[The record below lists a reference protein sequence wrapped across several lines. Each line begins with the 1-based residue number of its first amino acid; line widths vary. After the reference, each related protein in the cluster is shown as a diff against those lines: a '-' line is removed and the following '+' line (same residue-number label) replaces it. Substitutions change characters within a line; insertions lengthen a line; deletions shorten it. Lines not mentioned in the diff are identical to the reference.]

1 MARTT
6 YYPEPGIT
14 KFLFASKAMAPLW
27 TVVRIYLGWLWLS
40 AGWNKVFSPAW
51 TGENAGA
58 AVRGYL
64 NNALRLAGEDPPVV
78 APWYAWMIENI
89 FLPNA
94 VLMSYLVA
102 WGEVLVGIALIVG
115 FLTGLSAF
123 FGGLMNASFLLA
135 GTLSTNPIMFILAT
149 WLVLAWRVAGYY
161 GLDYWVLPRI
171 GAPKLGFDRDT
182 PEPGT
187 TGPGTTG
194 TGTTGTGT
202 VGPRATEP
210 AATEPAA
217 TVPAAARPGVTR
229 ADATGGARVVDEPVV
244 DEPVVDE
251 PVVDRRTTPGPKGQR
266 STRDRPT
273 APESTADDVP
283 PTSTTRDD
291 ETG

>member
-6 YYPEPGIT
+6 FYPEPSIT
-14 KFLFASKAMAPLW
+14 KFLFASKAMAPFW
-27 TVVRIYLGWLWLS
+27 AVVRIYLGWLWLS
-40 AGWNKVFSPAW
+40 AGWGKIFSPAW

-64 NNALRLAGEDPPVV
+64 TRALTLAQEDPPVV

-149 WLVLAWRVAGYY
+149 WIVLAWRVAGYY

-182 PEPGT
+182 AEPGRSGPGTTGSGT

-194 TGTTGTGT
+194 AATTGP
-202 VGPRATEP
+202 VATAP
-210 AATEPAA
+210 DAT
-217 TVPAAARPGVTR
+217 RPGTAR
-229 ADATGGARVVDEPVV
+229 ADTTGRGRVIDEPVV
-244 DEPVVDE
+244 DEPAPDE
-251 PVVDRRTTPGPKGQR
+251 PVADRRNTPGSTGEATTRDAPAAPETPPEDTPPATD
-266 STRDRPT
+266 STRD
-273 APESTADDVP
+273 DK
-283 PTSTTRDD
+283 
-291 ETG
+291 TG

>member
-6 YYPEPGIT
+6 FYPEPSIT
-14 KFLFASKAMAPLW
+14 KFLFASKAMAPFW
-27 TVVRIYLGWLWLS
+27 AVVRIYLGWLWLS
-40 AGWNKVFSPAW
+40 AGWGKIFSPAW

-64 NNALRLAGEDPPVV
+64 TRALTLAQEDPPVV

-149 WLVLAWRVAGYY
+149 WIVLAWRVAGYY

-182 PEPGT
+182 AEPGRSGPGT

-194 TGTTGTGT
+194 AATTGP
-202 VGPRATEP
+202 VATAP
-210 AATEPAA
+210 DAT
-217 TVPAAARPGVTR
+217 RPGTAR
-229 ADATGGARVVDEPVV
+229 ADTTGRGRVIDEPVV
-244 DEPVVDE
+244 DEPAPDE
-251 PVVDRRTTPGPKGQR
+251 PVADRRNTPGSTGEATTRDAPAAPETPPEDTPPTTD
-266 STRDRPT
+266 STRD
-273 APESTADDVP
+273 DK
-283 PTSTTRDD
+283 
-291 ETG
+291 TG